1 VNTKPVGQKTPMQH
15 QTPIAQTTQAP
26 AADTR
31 THRIWPVLTVALG
44 LGLTAAWASLLGYVF
59 ISLIMRA
66 F

>member
-1 VNTKPVGQKTPMQH
+1 MQH
-15 QTPIAQTTQAP
+15 QTPIAQTAQAP

-44 LGLTAAWASLLGYVF
+44 LGLAVAWTALLGYVF